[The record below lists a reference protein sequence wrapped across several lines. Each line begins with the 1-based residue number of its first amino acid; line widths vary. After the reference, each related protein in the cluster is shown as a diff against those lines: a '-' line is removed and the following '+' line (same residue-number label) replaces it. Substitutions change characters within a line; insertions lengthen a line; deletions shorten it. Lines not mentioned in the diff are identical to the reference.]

1 MINLGKWMAV
11 VAVAV
16 ASFNAQAASWALDEG
31 ASSVH
36 FVTVKNA
43 VIAETHEFL
52 EVAGAVA
59 ADEAA
64 VTIALGSV
72 ETLIPIRNERMREM
86 LFEVAS
92 FPEATLTAP
101 VAQATLEALAPGESI
116 EQRLSGTLSLK
127 GTSLPLAFSVR
138 VSRQGPDA
146 VRVESLGPV
155 MVSAEQLGLA
165 AGVEALRAIAGLN
178 SITPMVP
185 VSFSLLF
192 RAPAA

>member
-1 MINLGKWMAV
+1 MISLGKWMAV
-11 VAVAV
+11 GSMAL
-16 ASFNAQAASWALDEG
+16 ASFSAQAASWALDEG

-36 FVTVKNA
+36 FVTAKNA

-52 EVAGAVA
+52 AVSGAVDA
-59 ADEAA
+59 GEAA

-101 VAQATLEALAPGESI
+101 VGQGRLEALAPGESV
-116 EQRLSGTLSLK
+116 EQRLSGTLALK
-127 GTSLPLAFSVR
+127 GQSIPLELAVR
-138 VSRQGPDA
+138 VSRQGTDA

-165 AGVEALRAIAGLN
+165 PGVEALRAIAGLN

-192 RAPAA
+192 KTP

>member
-1 MINLGKWMAV
+1 MISLGKWMAV
-11 VAVAV
+11 GSMAL
-16 ASFNAQAASWALDEG
+16 ASFSAQAASWALDEG

-52 EVAGAVA
+52 AFSGAVA
-59 ADEAA
+59 GDEAA

-92 FPEATLTAP
+92 YPEATLTTP
-101 VAQATLEALAPGESI
+101 VTQAALEALAPGESV
-116 EQRLSGTLSLK
+116 EERLSGTLALRGQSI
-127 GTSLPLAFSVR
+127 PLELAVR
-138 VSRQGPDA
+138 VSRQGADA

-165 AGVEALRAIAGLN
+165 PGVEALRAIAGLN

-192 RAPAA
+192 RAP

>member
-1 MINLGKWMAV
+1 MISLGRWMAV
-11 VAVAV
+11 GSMALV
-16 ASFNAQAASWALDEG
+16 SFSAQAASWALDEG
-31 ASSVH
+31 ASNVH

-52 EVAGAVA
+52 EVSGAVA

-92 FPEATLTAP
+92 YPEATLTAP
-101 VAQATLEALAPGESI
+101 VAQATLEALAPGESV
-116 EQRLSGTLSLK
+116 EQRLSGALSLK
-127 GTSLPLAFSVR
+127 GSTLPLELSVR

-165 AGVEALRAIAGLN
+165 TGVEALRAIAGLN

-192 RAPAA
+192 RTP

>member
-1 MINLGKWMAV
+1 MISLGKWMAV
-11 VAVAV
+11 GSMAL
-16 ASFNAQAASWALDEG
+16 ASFSAQAASWALDEG

-52 EVAGAVA
+52 AFSGAVA
-59 ADEAA
+59 GDEAA

-92 FPEATLTAP
+92 YPEATLTAP
-101 VAQATLEALAPGESI
+101 VTQAALEALAPGESV
-116 EQRLSGTLSLK
+116 EERLSGTLALRGQSI
-127 GTSLPLAFSVR
+127 PLELAVR

-165 AGVEALRAIAGLN
+165 PGVEALRAIAGLN

-192 RAPAA
+192 RAP

>member
-1 MINLGKWMAV
+1 MISLGRWMAV
-11 VAVAV
+11 GSMALV
-16 ASFNAQAASWALDEG
+16 SFSAQAASWALDEG

-52 EVAGAVA
+52 EVSGAVA

-92 FPEATLTAP
+92 YPEATLTAP
-101 VAQATLEALAPGESI
+101 VDQAALEALAPGESV
-116 EQRLSGTLSLK
+116 EQRLSGALSLK
-127 GTSLPLAFSVR
+127 GSTLPLEFSVR

-165 AGVEALRAIAGLN
+165 TGVEALRAIAGLN

-192 RAPAA
+192 RTP

>member
-1 MINLGKWMAV
+1 MLRLGKWIALGS
-11 VAVAV
+11 VAF
-16 ASFNAQAASWALDEG
+16 ASFSAQAASWALDED

-52 EVAGAVA
+52 EISGAVA
-59 ADEAA
+59 AEEAA
-64 VTIALGSV
+64 VSIALGSV

-92 FPEATLTAP
+92 YPKVILTAP
-101 VAQATLEALAPGESI
+101 VAQGTVEALAPGESV
-116 EQRLSGTLSLK
+116 EQRLTGTLSLK
-127 GTSLPLAFSVR
+127 GAGIPLEFSVR

>member
-1 MINLGKWMAV
+1 MISLGKWMAV
-11 VAVAV
+11 GSIALI
-16 ASFNAQAASWALDEG
+16 SFSAQAASWALDEG
-31 ASSVH
+31 ASSIH

-52 EVAGAVA
+52 AFSGAVV

-86 LFEVAS
+86 LFEVTS
-92 FPEATLTAP
+92 YPEATLTAP
-101 VAQATLEALAPGESI
+101 VDQAALEALAPGESV
-116 EQRLSGTLSLK
+116 EQRLSGALSLK
-127 GTSLPLAFSVR
+127 GSTLPLELSVR

-165 AGVEALRAIAGLN
+165 TGVEALRAIAGLN

-192 RAPAA
+192 RAP

>member
-1 MINLGKWMAV
+1 MISLGRWMAV
-11 VAVAV
+11 GSMALV
-16 ASFNAQAASWALDEG
+16 SFSAQAASWALDEG
-31 ASSVH
+31 ASNVH

-52 EVAGAVA
+52 EVSGAVA

-92 FPEATLTAP
+92 YPDATLTAP
-101 VAQATLEALAPGESI
+101 VAQATLEALAPGESV
-116 EQRLSGTLSLK
+116 EQRLSGALSLK
-127 GTSLPLAFSVR
+127 GSTLPLELSVR

-165 AGVEALRAIAGLN
+165 TGVEALRAIAGLN

-192 RAPAA
+192 RTP

>member
-1 MINLGKWMAV
+1 
-11 VAVAV
+11 
-16 ASFNAQAASWALDEG
+16 
-31 ASSVH
+31 
-36 FVTVKNA
+36 VTVKNA

-52 EVAGAVA
+52 AVSGAVDA
-59 ADEAA
+59 GEAA

-101 VAQATLEALAPGESI
+101 VGQGRLEALAPGESV
-116 EQRLSGTLSLK
+116 EQRLSGTLALK
-127 GTSLPLAFSVR
+127 GQSIPLELAVR
-138 VSRQGPDA
+138 VSRQGTDA

-165 AGVEALRAIAGLN
+165 PGVEALRAIAGLN

-192 RAPAA
+192 KTP

>member
-1 MINLGKWMAV
+1 MISLGKWMTVGSMAL
-11 VAVAV
+11 
-16 ASFNAQAASWALDEG
+16 ASFSAQAASWALDEG

-52 EVAGAVA
+52 EVSGAVA

-72 ETLIPIRNERMREM
+72 ETLIPIRNERMRDM
-86 LFEVAS
+86 LFEVTS
-92 FPEATLTAP
+92 YPEATLAAP
-101 VAQATLEALAPGESI
+101 VAQATLEALAPGESV
-116 EQRLSGTLSLK
+116 EQRLSGALSLK
-127 GTSLPLAFSVR
+127 GSTLPLEFSVC
-138 VSRQGPDA
+138 VSRQGADA

-165 AGVEALRAIAGLN
+165 PGVEALRAIAGLN

-192 RAPAA
+192 RTP

>member
-1 MINLGKWMAV
+1 MISLGKWSAV
-11 VAVAV
+11 GFLAL
-16 ASFNAQAASWALDEG
+16 ASFSAQAASWVLDEG

-52 EVAGAVA
+52 EVSGAVA
-59 ADEAA
+59 AEEAV

-101 VAQATLEALAPGESI
+101 VAQATLEALVPGESV
-116 EQRLSGTLSLK
+116 ERRLK
-127 GTSLPLAFSVR
+127 GTLALKGSILPLEFSVR
-138 VSRQGPDA
+138 VSRQGTRA

-165 AGVEALRAIAGLN
+165 PGVEALRAIAGLN

>member
-1 MINLGKWMAV
+1 MISLGKWMAV
-11 VAVAV
+11 GSMALV
-16 ASFNAQAASWALDEG
+16 SFSAQAASWALDEG
-31 ASSVH
+31 ASSIH

-52 EVAGAVA
+52 AFSGAVA

-92 FPEATLTAP
+92 YPEATLTAP
-101 VAQATLEALAPGESI
+101 VDQAALEALAPGESV
-116 EQRLSGTLSLK
+116 EQRLSGALSLK
-127 GTSLPLAFSVR
+127 GSTLPLEFSVR

-165 AGVEALRAIAGLN
+165 TGVEALRAIAGLN

-192 RAPAA
+192 RTP

>member
-1 MINLGKWMAV
+1 MISLGKWMAV
-11 VAVAV
+11 GSMAL
-16 ASFNAQAASWALDEG
+16 ASFSAQAASWDLDEG

-52 EVAGAVA
+52 EVSGAVA

-101 VAQATLEALAPGESI
+101 VGQGRLEALAPGESV
-116 EQRLSGTLSLK
+116 EQRLSGTLALK
-127 GTSLPLAFSVR
+127 GQSIPLELAVR
-138 VSRQGPDA
+138 VSRQGTDA

-165 AGVEALRAIAGLN
+165 PGVEALRAIAGLN

-192 RAPAA
+192 KTP

>member
-1 MINLGKWMAV
+1 MIRLGKW
-11 VAVAV
+11 VAVGSMAL
-16 ASFNAQAASWALDEG
+16 ASFSAQAASWALDEG

-52 EVAGAVA
+52 EFSGAVA

-64 VTIALGSV
+64 VAIALGSV

-86 LFEVAS
+86 LFEVAR
-92 FPEATLTAP
+92 FPEAILTAP
-101 VAQATLEALAPGESI
+101 VARETLEALAPGESV
-116 EQRLSGTLSLK
+116 EQRLRGTLSLK
-127 GTSLPLAFSVR
+127 NSTIPLEIAVR
-138 VSRQGPDA
+138 VSRQGPEA

-165 AGVEALRAIAGLN
+165 TGVEALRAIAGLN

-192 RAPAA
+192 RAP

>member
-1 MINLGKWMAV
+1 MISLGKWMAV
-11 VAVAV
+11 GSMALV
-16 ASFNAQAASWALDEG
+16 SFSAQAASWALDEG
-31 ASSVH
+31 VSSVH

-52 EVAGAVA
+52 EVSGAVA
-59 ADEAA
+59 ADKAA

-92 FPEATLTAP
+92 YPEATLTAP
-101 VAQATLEALAPGESI
+101 VDQAALEALAPGESV
-116 EQRLSGTLSLK
+116 EQRLSGALSLK
-127 GTSLPLAFSVR
+127 GSTLPLEFSVR

-165 AGVEALRAIAGLN
+165 TGVEALRAIAGLN

-192 RAPAA
+192 RTP

>member
-1 MINLGKWMAV
+1 MISLGKWMAV
-11 VAVAV
+11 GSMAL
-16 ASFNAQAASWALDEG
+16 ASFSAQAASWALDEG

-36 FVTVKNA
+36 FVTAKNA

-52 EVAGAVA
+52 AVSGAVDA
-59 ADEAA
+59 GEAA

-101 VAQATLEALAPGESI
+101 VGQGRLEALAPGESV
-116 EQRLSGTLSLK
+116 EQRLSGTLALK
-127 GTSLPLAFSVR
+127 GQSSPLELAVR
-138 VSRQGPDA
+138 VSRQGADA

-165 AGVEALRAIAGLN
+165 PGVEALRAIAGLN

-192 RAPAA
+192 RTP

>member
-1 MINLGKWMAV
+1 MISLGKWMAV
-11 VAVAV
+11 GSMAL
-16 ASFNAQAASWALDEG
+16 ASFNAQASSWALDEG
-31 ASSVH
+31 ASSIH

-52 EVAGAVA
+52 EFSGAVA
-59 ADEAA
+59 AEEAA
-64 VTIALGSV
+64 VTIDLGSV

-92 FPEATLTAP
+92 YPEATLTAP
-101 VAQATLEALAPGESI
+101 VAQTTLEALAPGESV
-116 EQRLSGTLSLK
+116 EQRLSGALSLK
-127 GTSLPLAFSVR
+127 GSAIALEFSVR
-138 VSRQGPDA
+138 ISRQGPEA

-155 MVSAEQLGLA
+155 MVSSEQLGLA

-192 RAPAA
+192 RAP

>member
-1 MINLGKWMAV
+1 MRSLGKW
-11 VAVAV
+11 VAVGSMAL
-16 ASFNAQAASWALDEG
+16 ASFGAQAAPWALDEG

-52 EVAGAVA
+52 AVSGAVDA
-59 ADEAA
+59 GEAA

-101 VAQATLEALAPGESI
+101 VGQGRLEALAPGESV
-116 EQRLSGTLSLK
+116 EQRLSGTLALK
-127 GTSLPLAFSVR
+127 GQSIPLELAVR
-138 VSRQGPDA
+138 VSRQGTDA

-165 AGVEALRAIAGLN
+165 PGVEALRAIAGLN

-192 RAPAA
+192 KTP

>member
-1 MINLGKWMAV
+1 MISLGKWIAV
-11 VAVAV
+11 GSVLL
-16 ASFNAQAASWALDEG
+16 ASVTAQAASWALDG
-31 ASSVH
+31 GGSSVH

-52 EVAGAVA
+52 EVSGAVA
-59 ADEAA
+59 AEEAA

-101 VAQATLEALAPGESI
+101 VAQATLEALAPGESV
-116 EQRLSGTLSLK
+116 EQRLGGTLSLK
-127 GTSLPLAFSVR
+127 GRSIPLEFSVR
-138 VSRQGPDA
+138 VSRQGSDA

-165 AGVEALRAIAGLN
+165 TGVEALRVIAGLN

-192 RAPAA
+192 RAP

>member
-1 MINLGKWMAV
+1 MISLGKWMAV
-11 VAVAV
+11 GSMALI
-16 ASFNAQAASWALDEG
+16 SFSAQAASWALDEG
-31 ASSVH
+31 ASSIH

-52 EVAGAVA
+52 AFSGAVV

-86 LFEVAS
+86 LFEVTS
-92 FPEATLTAP
+92 YPEATLTAP
-101 VAQATLEALAPGESI
+101 VDQAALEALAPGESV
-116 EQRLSGTLSLK
+116 EQRLSGALSLK
-127 GTSLPLAFSVR
+127 GSTLPLELSVR
-138 VSRQGPDA
+138 VSRQGLDA

-165 AGVEALRAIAGLN
+165 TGVEALRAIAGLN

-192 RAPAA
+192 RAP

>member
-1 MINLGKWMAV
+1 MISLGKWMAV
-11 VAVAV
+11 GSMAL
-16 ASFNAQAASWALDEG
+16 ASFSAQGASWALDEG

-52 EVAGAVA
+52 AFSGAVA

-92 FPEATLTAP
+92 YPEATLRAP
-101 VAQATLEALAPGESI
+101 VAQATLEALAPGDSVE
-116 EQRLSGTLSLK
+116 ERLSGTLSLK
-127 GTSLPLAFSVR
+127 GRTLPLEFAVR
-138 VSRQGPDA
+138 ISRQGPEA

-155 MVSAEQLGLA
+155 LVSAEQLGLA
-165 AGVEALRAIAGLN
+165 PGVEALRAIAGLN

-192 RAPAA
+192 RAP